1 MPHLCIRVCMYVCV
15 CMCVCVCTCV
25 YVCVCVCMCVC
36 ARTCACARACAC
48 MCMGGG
54 GGVVVSEALADHNF
68 SSKPG
73 VCVTATW
80 FVCMSVVVCSGVKRA
95 KTEKTIRVAN
105 WFACMSVFVCSG
117 AKRAKTKRES
127 THVAPP
133 CCVLLRSLSTSA
145 TQSV

>member
-1 MPHLCIRVCMYVCV
+1 
-15 CMCVCVCTCV
+15 
-25 YVCVCVCMCVC
+25 
-36 ARTCACARACAC
+36 
-48 MCMGGG
+48 
-54 GGVVVSEALADHNF
+54 VVSEALADHNF